1 MNELRM
7 PSFGADMEDA
17 EFVRW
22 EVQPGQAVKRGVIA
36 CVVETQK
43 GAIDVELWHDGTVAR
58 LMAEPGQRI
67 PVGHVLAL
75 VAAEG
80 EDWRAVAEQ
89 GAVAPAPAA
98 VPASSSVSTT
108 PAMPATSQS
117 PASSSPRASPAARKR
132 AAELGVDLSAL
143 AGDSPISLADVER
156 AAAQRRPTP
165 ADGMRQA
172 IAAAMSHSK
181 REIPHYY
188 LGAQIEVEAALRW
201 LEAFNAQRPLAER
214 VLFAALA
221 LRALALALLEAP
233 SLNGRYI
240 DGRFEPSTAVH
251 IGVVTAM
258 RGGGL
263 IVPTVHG
270 VHVRTLPALM
280 QALRDA
286 LSRARSAQLRSS
298 DLADSTITLTNLGD
312 LGCDAVYGV
321 IYPPQVAIVGLGR
334 VAVRPVVRDGTV
346 VAARTVHASLAGD
359 HRVSDGMVGARF
371 LGALAEHLAHPE
383 AL

>member
-263 IVPTVHG
+263 IVPTVHD

>member
-1 MNELRM
+1 
-7 PSFGADMEDA
+7 MEDA

-143 AGDSPISLADVER
+143 AGDSPISLAD
-156 AAAQRRPTP
+156 A
-165 ADGMRQA
+165 
-172 IAAAMSHSK
+172 
-181 REIPHYY
+181 
-188 LGAQIEVEAALRW
+188 
-201 LEAFNAQRPLAER
+201 
-214 VLFAALA
+214 
-221 LRALALALLEAP
+221 
-233 SLNGRYI
+233 
-240 DGRFEPSTAVH
+240 
-251 IGVVTAM
+251 
-258 RGGGL
+258 
-263 IVPTVHG
+263 
-270 VHVRTLPALM
+270 
-280 QALRDA
+280 
-286 LSRARSAQLRSS
+286 
-298 DLADSTITLTNLGD
+298 
-312 LGCDAVYGV
+312 
-321 IYPPQVAIVGLGR
+321 
-334 VAVRPVVRDGTV
+334 
-346 VAARTVHASLAGD
+346 
-359 HRVSDGMVGARF
+359 
-371 LGALAEHLAHPE
+371 
-383 AL
+383 